1 VNHSI
6 LKFGWNFHQ
15 QYSVALGV
23 MVALL
28 FVVQQEDRDT
38 FVVARDYCN
47 NLDVVARDDGI
58 VVVGGGA
65 AGDILHPF

>member
-1 VNHSI
+1 
-6 LKFGWNFHQ
+6 
-15 QYSVALGV
+15 

-38 FVVARDYCN
+38 FVVARDNCN
-47 NLDVVARDDGI
+47 NLNVVARDDGI
-58 VVVGGGA
+58 VVVGGA